1 MPFAPKFRHDVDVVG
16 APQAGVSISQRRDM
30 ARRFDSTN
38 EFREV
43 NRQLREALRDCE
55 RLLEQAQRLVPR
67 SERIGAMPGR
77 SGSEKG

>member
-1 MPFAPKFRHDVDVVG
+1 MGGPRAGDAP
-16 APQAGVSISQRRDM
+16 ISLRRDM

-55 RLLEQAQRLVPR
+55 RLLDQARRLVPR

-77 SGSEKG
+77 SGSDKR